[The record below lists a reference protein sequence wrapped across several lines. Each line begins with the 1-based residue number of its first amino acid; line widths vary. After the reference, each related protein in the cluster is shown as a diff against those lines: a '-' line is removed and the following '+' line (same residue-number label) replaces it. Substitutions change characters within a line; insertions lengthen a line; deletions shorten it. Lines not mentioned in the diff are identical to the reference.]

1 MKVTSNTAI
10 SLDGRINTREGR
22 FTTLGTAKD
31 HARMSL
37 LRSQAD
43 AVLIGGATFCNWPHP
58 SLPGDE
64 HQVAGA
70 PPLWNVIVSRGLNV
84 PLSDEF
90 VSEPRIRP
98 LLLVPRA
105 ALPAGFVPPGRL
117 AVEAYDGPGGDS
129 NDDGARSLPVPW
141 VLQQLAARGIQR
153 LLVEAGGDLLFQF
166 LAADALDELNVTLC
180 PLLIGGDTPSL
191 ADGPGFLFRDLR
203 RLALLSAEVEGDEIF
218 LRYRVRRDPLA

>member
-1 MKVTSNTAI
+1 MRVTSNTAI

-22 FTTLGTAKD
+22 FTTLGSARD
-31 HARMSL
+31 HQRMSL

-43 AVLIGGATFCNWPHP
+43 AVLIGGGTFRNWPHP

-64 HQVAGA
+64 HSAPGA
-70 PPLWNVIVSRGLNV
+70 PPVWNVIVSRGLNL
-84 PLSDEF
+84 PLSEEF
-90 VSEPRIRP
+90 LGEPRIRP

-105 ALPAGFVPPGRL
+105 ALPAGFVAPARL
-117 AVEAYDGPGGDS
+117 TVEAYDGGGEAS
-129 NDDGARSLPVPW
+129 GRSLPVPW
-141 VLQQLAARGIQR
+141 IVRTLAARGISN

-180 PLLIGGDTPSL
+180 PLVIGGDTPSL
-191 ADGPGFLFRDLR
+191 ADGPGFLFGEMR

-218 LRYRVRRDPLA
+218 LRYRVRRAAPRP

>member
-22 FTTLGTAKD
+22 FTTLGSAKD

-43 AVLIGGATFCNWPHP
+43 AVLVGGGTFRNWPHP

-64 HQVAGA
+64 LLQPGA
-70 PPLWNVIVSRGLNV
+70 APMWNVIISRGLNV

-90 VSEPRIRP
+90 LGEPRIRP

-105 ALPAGFVPPGRL
+105 ALPPGFVAPARL
-117 AVEAYDGPGGDS
+117 EVEAYDPPGGAEP
-129 NDDGARSLPVPW
+129 GSLPVPW
-141 VLQQLAARGIQR
+141 IVRTLAARGISN

-180 PLLIGGDTPSL
+180 PLVVGGDTPSL
-191 ADGPGFLFRDLR
+191 ADGPGFLFREMR
-203 RLALLSAEVEGDEIF
+203 RLALLSAEIEGDEIF
-218 LRYRVRRDPLA
+218 LRYRVRRGGAG